1 MEVEWRT
8 VIFALFLLLAPDLVS
23 GQSSVGLPNG
33 RVPAPRTIRETDL
46 TTRWKSSIAPE
57 ILAGFE
63 LDAFLADLQPATAR
77 RISDGEFE
85 HLVYYILQSRLF
97 TNRAPVEPALS
108 AFDFVQA
115 MTTVERRRFL
125 DGAEAQESGASL
137 PPGARGRI
145 DDFLRAVKGNQHP
158 QDERFGYFRR
168 LVGTAGG
175 DISRLVRMLHREYA
189 RTMRFLYRKE
199 FSVRQVEMERRADFV
214 AQLYRQRAHST
225 DTQIESG
232 FGVDLALAA
241 LAAPGAP
248 GAPRAR
254 QPRPSF
260 SRVLIV
266 GPGHDLAPR
275 TGFLDALPPQSFQPF
290 SLIDSLLRYGLSRSG
305 QLGLHCI
312 DINPR
317 VIDHLSGL
325 AGRTVQLDLV
335 SGIAER
341 GGVLFTQEF
350 RDYFAGLGS
359 AIGRVRPFQPAKGT
373 PPFPDG
379 HLTGRLEVGPPV
391 TGLITAGR
399 LNIISERY
407 DPSPQF
413 DLVVVTNVFPYFEA
427 GIELP
432 LALANLSAM
441 IRPGGYLIHNELS
454 VATAP
459 VFRAVGLPMVQAR
472 TLTIATTPREP
483 LFDGVAIHRREQI
496 SE

>member
-1 MEVEWRT
+1 MKAEWRA
-8 VIFALFLLLAPDLVS
+8 VILALFLLLAPDLVS
-23 GQSSVGLPNG
+23 GQASVGFPNG
-33 RVPAPRTIRETDL
+33 RVPVPRTIRETDL
-46 TTRWKSSIAPE
+46 TPKWKRSIAPA
-57 ILAGFE
+57 ILAQFN

-77 RISDGEFE
+77 RISEGEFE
-85 HLVYYILQSRLF
+85 HLIYYILQARRF
-97 TNRAPVEPALS
+97 TTHAPVEPALS
-108 AFDFVQA
+108 AYDFVAA
-115 MTTVERRRFL
+115 MTTADRRRFL
-125 DGAEAQESGASL
+125 DGDPGVDQEVADWRRFA
-137 PPGARGRI
+137 PPPSARARI
-145 DDFLRAVKGNQHP
+145 DDFVRAVRREENP
-158 QDERFGYFRR
+158 SDERLAYFRR
-168 LVGTAGG
+168 LVGHVAPDLPGLG
-175 DISRLVRMLHREYA
+175 RLLHREYA

-232 FGVDLALAA
+232 FGVELALAT
-241 LAAPGAP
+241 LAAPGAM
-248 GAPRAR
+248 
-254 QPRPSF
+254 QPRPVF
-260 SRVLIV
+260 SRILIV

-275 TGFLDALPPQSFQPF
+275 TGFLDGLPPQSFQPF
-290 SLIDSLLRYGLSRSG
+290 SLIDSLLRHGLSRFG
-305 QLGLHCI
+305 QLSLHGI

-359 AIGRVRPFQPAKGT
+359 AIGRRLATATTAV
-373 PPFPDG
+373 PDG
-379 HLTGRLEVGPPV
+379 HLRGRLEVGPAV
-391 TGLITAGR
+391 AGLISAAR

-441 IRPGGYLIHNELS
+441 IRPGGYLIHNELPL
-454 VATAP
+454 ATAP